1 MQIGKYLCTAKR
13 GKAILRR
20 LQEMSVMDI
29 ESAAEDEEISA
40 LPEGFTKTDTEDRVA
55 AYERNAEPPRR
66 L

>member
-1 MQIGKYLCTAKR
+1 MHRETRKR
-13 GKAILRR
+13 LYFGR

-40 LPEGFTKTDTEDRVA
+40 LPEGFTKPIPRTRWRHMKEV
-55 AYERNAEPPRR
+55 PKPQRR